1 MSVERLK
8 RVLWRIQEWNKA
20 KYFTEN
26 ELRRAIML
34 ECGTHDFTIAR
45 NKKTLLELKMIK
57 RTANSVYEIVNDAP
71 A

>member
-1 MSVERLK
+1 MSIERLK

-20 KYFTEN
+20 QYFTEHD
-26 ELRRAIML
+26 LRRAIML
-34 ECGTHDFTIAR
+34 ECGTHEFTITR
-45 NKKTLLELKMIK
+45 NKKTLIELKMIK